1 MPYSIT
7 SSARRRI
14 DCGMVS
20 PRVFAVFK
28 LISSWNLVGRTVK
41 KLKLLLL
48 GQERY
53 VHMRLAQALVEAL
66 SLFGGFL

>member
-1 MPYSIT
+1 
-7 SSARRRI
+7 
-14 DCGMVS
+14 MVS

-66 SLFGGFL
+66 SRFGGFL